1 MLTPLEEQRYERQI
15 LFRPIGQEGQERL
28 RESSVVIAG
37 VGALG
42 TVCANMLTRAGVGR
56 LRLVDHDKVELSN
69 LQRQVL
75 YDEDDVAA
83 GRPKVQAA
91 AAKLRRIN
99 SGVSLEAVVE
109 RIEAGNAR
117 ELLAGADLVIDAVD
131 NFKAKFALNAAALE
145 LGVPLI
151 YGALSGTYA
160 LSLAIVPGEGACLC
174 CVYCE
179 EPDAGSSETA
189 ATAGV
194 IAPTVNTVASVQ
206 VTQALKWLIG
216 AREEV
221 IRDLI
226 QVDVWDAEMNLIP
239 APRRSDCAACGD
251 GGRGS
256 SGATP

>member
-15 LFRPIGQEGQERL
+15 LFRPIAVEGQERL
-28 RESSVVIAG
+28 KGSTVVIAG

-42 TVCANMLTRAGVGR
+42 TVCASMLTRAGVGH

-83 GRPKVQAA
+83 GRPKVEAA
-91 AAKLRRIN
+91 ADRLRRIN
-99 SGVSLEAVVE
+99 SGVRIEPVVA
-109 RIEAGNAR
+109 RIEAANAR
-117 ELLAGADLVIDAVD
+117 ELLSGADLVIDAVD
-131 NFKAKFALNAAALE
+131 NFKAKFALNAAALD
-145 LGVPLI
+145 LGLPLI

-160 LSLAIVPGEGACLC
+160 LSLAIVPGETACLC
-174 CVYCE
+174 CVYCQ
-179 EPDAGSSETA
+179 EPDAASSETA

-194 IAPTVNTVASVQ
+194 IAPTVNTIASVQ

-216 AREEV
+216 ARDEV

-226 QVDVWDAEMNLIP
+226 QVDVWDAETNLIP
-239 APRRSDCAACGD
+239 APRRAGCAACGA
-251 GGRGS
+251 GGG
-256 SGATP
+256 